1 MKTVRDEE
9 LRPKRSLTIE
19 EVYSI
24 FSRYSGGAFKDDLQV
39 MYALARP
46 YIWLF
51 VAAVLCSAALS
62 GINGLIAWGIKPALD
77 MVFEKQSSTLL
88 VLLPVGVMVLFFL
101 RGIFVFTAAYLMNS
115 IGAKV
120 AMKIREAIYYRLV
133 RLPMAFYRQNPSG
146 TVMSKVLNDVGLMQA
161 VFAGTVKD
169 FIVEGSSAVVL
180 MGVAFYR
187 RWDLALL
194 AFVVIPLILLSI
206 AYLGKLM
213 KRVSA
218 KTRMLISDVTI
229 TLQETLQGMKVIK
242 SFTIEEAMQGRFVDA
257 LKSHYRNTMR
267 EVRVDESSRLLS
279 EVLGGVGIAA
289 IMLYGGHL
297 IMTDGISPGTF
308 FSFVAAM
315 LLVYTPLKRLS
326 KVHNGFQQIRAVF
339 ERLKELMLADMERSG
354 GIGHE
359 IKGNISFRSVSFKYP
374 NTEQYVLKDIDL
386 EVSKGEIV
394 ALVGYSGAGKTT
406 LVDLVSGFYEPTEG
420 KILIDGVDIRE
431 IDLRTLRA
439 AIGLVS
445 QEVILFDDTVK
456 ANILMGRPSATM
468 DDVIEAAKAAYAHEF
483 IIELPEGYETNIGE
497 HGARLSG
504 GQRQRI
510 TIARAILRDPKILL
524 LDEATSSLDT
534 ESEQKVQ
541 QALET
546 LMQGRTTIV
555 IAHRLST
562 VQLAHRIVVL
572 NKGIIQQ
579 SGSHEELLLEGGL
592 YKELYNLQMTNEK

>member
-1 MKTVRDEE
+1 M
-9 LRPKRSLTIE
+9 RPKPSLSVE

-24 FSRYSGGAFKDDLQV
+24 FSRYRGGAFSDDLRV

-77 MVFEKQSSTLL
+77 MVFEKRSSTLL
-88 VLLPVGVMVLFFL
+88 VLLPVVVMVLFFL
-101 RGIFVFTAAYLMNS
+101 RGIFVFITAYLMNS

-120 AMKIREAIYYRLV
+120 AMNIRETIYYRLV

-146 TVMSKVLNDVGLMQA
+146 TVMSRMLNDVGLMQA
-161 VFAGTVKD
+161 IFAGTVKD
-169 FIVEGSSAVVL
+169 FIVESASAVVL

-206 AYLGKLM
+206 AYLGRLM

-218 KTRMLISDVTI
+218 RTRVLISDVTV

-242 SFTIEEAMQGRFVDA
+242 SFTIEETMQGRFGEA
-257 LKSHYRNTMR
+257 LRSHYRNTMR
-267 EVRVDESSRLLS
+267 EVRVDESSRFLS
-279 EVLGGVGIAA
+279 EVLGGIGIAV

-297 IMTDGISPGTF
+297 ILNDGISPGTF
-308 FSFVAAM
+308 FSFVAAI

-326 KVHNGFQQIRAVF
+326 KVHNGFQQIRTVF
-339 ERLKELMLADMERSG
+339 ERLKDLTLAQMERSG
-354 GIGHE
+354 GIVHAIRG
-359 IKGNISFRSVSFKYP
+359 KISFRSVSFKYP
-374 NTEQYVLKDIDL
+374 GNEEYVLKGIEL
-386 EVSKGEIV
+386 EIREGEII

-420 KILIDGVDIRE
+420 KILIDGIDIRD
-431 IDLRTLRA
+431 IDLKSLRA

-445 QEVILFDDTVK
+445 QEVVLFDDTVR
-456 ANILMGRPSATM
+456 ANILMGRPTATM
-468 DDVIEAAKAAYAHEF
+468 DEVIEAAKAAYAHEF
-483 IIELPEGYETNIGE
+483 IMQLPEGYETKIGE

-541 QALET
+541 QALEA
-546 LMQGRTTIV
+546 LMKGRTTIV

-572 NKGIIQQ
+572 NKGIIEQ
-579 SGSHEELLLEGGL
+579 SGTHEELLLEGGL
-592 YKELYNLQMTNEK
+592 YRELYNLQMTK